1 MKFYF
6 TFKKQ
11 DLDEKMC
18 HFFKQN
24 VSFLSIVSFFIEE
37 CVIFVDCVIISTEC
51 VIVSRNI
58 KLCHYDTKCV
68 SLKALEERPELSK
81 FPRLTCVYKDKS

>member
-1 MKFYF
+1 
-6 TFKKQ
+6 
-11 DLDEKMC
+11 MC

-37 CVIFVDCVIISTEC
+37 CVIFVDCVIVSTEC

-68 SLKALEERPELSK
+68 SLAALGKYELFKTNILLMSFDINPVALNATQK
-81 FPRLTCVYKDKS
+81 L